1 VVDTMIS
8 EYKSMDKFILAI
20 APEGTRKKVEKW
32 KSGFYRIST
41 GADVPILMVC
51 FDYKNKII
59 SFGPLIYPSGNLN
72 ADIEDMQLVFENIRG
87 KKSQ

>member
-1 VVDTMIS
+1 MSLLDLLPKEIKEVI
-8 EYKSMDKFILAI
+8 
-20 APEGTRKKVEKW
+20 
-32 KSGFYRIST
+32 
-41 GADVPILMVC
+41 

-72 ADIEDMQLVFENIRG
+72 ADIEDMQLFFENIRG